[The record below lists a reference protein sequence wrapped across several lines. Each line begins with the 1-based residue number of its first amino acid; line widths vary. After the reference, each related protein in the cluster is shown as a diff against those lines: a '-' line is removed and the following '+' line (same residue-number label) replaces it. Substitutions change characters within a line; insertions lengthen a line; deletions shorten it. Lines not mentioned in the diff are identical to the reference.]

1 MRTPG
6 FRSTVC
12 RQRHFQHYRNRRLY
26 FFRRGTTPFRCLRSR
41 RFLYGGTTI
50 GLALVTLPI
59 VIIGWLVFS
68 LRNRMFLGVL
78 FCLTI
83 YFLPFGVGLI
93 RNKRAKLTLFVL
105 NSYRNLEA
113 KLSPN
118 QLTKNRF

>member
-1 MRTPG
+1 M
-6 FRSTVC
+6 
-12 RQRHFQHYRNRRLY
+12 
-26 FFRRGTTPFRCLRSR
+26 
-41 RFLYGGTTI
+41 GGTAI

-78 FCLTI
+78 FCLAI

-93 RNKRAKLTLFVL
+93 RNKRAKLTLFVF

-113 KLSPN
+113 KLSPD